1 MVAPAVVTRP
11 AKGFQCEHGHQIFHM
26 NPPIYHLLSNLTLN
40 EMEDEFVILSME
52 IWQEHHHNILLLLI
66 TKGNDLN
73 RNGSEYKYLT
83 RRTTADYLHGHS
95 QWSIAYIKSGPWR
108 VGEGNV
114 TIFPIL
120 SFFVILSFS
129 CLIIRHMVTMMILHL
144 FLISHAQHYTCCI
157 LSYALCFT
165 CLFLAYTT
173 CLPCLLLAVVAWIF
187 TI

>member
-1 MVAPAVVTRP
+1 MCVEFRV
-11 AKGFQCEHGHQIFHM
+11 
-26 NPPIYHLLSNLTLN
+26 LSIENK
-40 EMEDEFVILSME
+40 V
-52 IWQEHHHNILLLLI
+52 LI
-66 TKGNDLN
+66 TLPEERGMM
-73 RNGSEYKYLT
+73 GT
-83 RRTTADYLHGHS
+83 
-95 QWSIAYIKSGPWR
+95 
-108 VGEGNV
+108 V

-144 FLISHAQHYTCCI
+144 FLIPHVQHYTCCI
-157 LSYALCFT
+157 LSYASRST